1 MRGFPLALLTLLSL
15 AATPLPAWAEAAI
28 TSKTLEIDLW
38 SGFDEAEGEA
48 ALARATL
55 RPGLKAKFGRSWRGE
70 LAVRL
75 ELAEDETGLG
85 TVDTFSDLSR
95 PLARSNT
102 TRIEIDTATLTWRRS
117 STFLTLGKQTI
128 PWGKLDGLQVTDRF
142 DAVRRRDY
150 VFTDVRPDRIS
161 RWGARLET
169 DIGEWRADLAL
180 ALDPT
185 VNQLAQPGD
194 RFSPTAPRQRAGL
207 PEGVPL
213 PPITV
218 SDRDDIIEDA
228 TFGLRMTRR
237 FDGGDVSLLAL
248 SGPDTDPVF
257 AQGGTARM
265 PEIRLNYP
273 HRKLYGLTASRS
285 AGSLVWRAEAALI
298 PDQAVNIEVGPM
310 LAIDERIRWLGG
322 VGLDWD
328 APGGFFVNAQIAVD
342 HIQDG
347 PEPLPR
353 PETDS
358 IATLRAQKG
367 FRNDTVYLKGEYIG
381 SLSDGDGFLRP
392 ALEWR
397 LDDQFTFRA
406 GADIIFGDHDGLFG
420 QFEDKSRAWVRMTWK
435 L

>member
-1 MRGFPLALLTLLSL
+1 M
-15 AATPLPAWAEAAI
+15 
-28 TSKTLEIDLW
+28 
-38 SGFDEAEGEA
+38 
-48 ALARATL
+48 
-55 RPGLKAKFGRSWRGE
+55 
-70 LAVRL
+70 RL
-75 ELAEDETGLG
+75 ELAKDETGLG

-95 PLARSNT
+95 PLVRSST
-102 TRIEIDTATLTWRRS
+102 TRIEIDTATLTWRKS
-117 STFLTLGKQTI
+117 STFLTLGKQTV

-142 DAVRRRDY
+142 DAARRRDY
-150 VFTDVRPDRIS
+150 VFTDLRPDRIS

-169 DIGEWRADLAL
+169 GIGDWRADIAL

-207 PEGVPL
+207 PDGTPL

-218 SDRDDIIEDA
+218 SDRDDIIGDA

-257 AQGGTARM
+257 AQGGTAM
-265 PEIRLNYP
+265 APEIRLDYP
-273 HRKLYGLTASRS
+273 RRELYGLTASRS

-298 PDQAVNIEVGPM
+298 PDQAINIEAGPM
-310 LAIDERIRWLGG
+310 LAVDERTRWLGG

-328 APGGFFVNAQIAVD
+328 APGGLFVNAQIGFD
-342 HIQDG
+342 HIEDG

-353 PETDS
+353 PDTDT

-367 FRNDTVYLKGEYIG
+367 LRNDTLYLKGEFIG
-381 SLSDGDGFLRP
+381 SLSDGDGVIRP

-397 LDDQFTFRA
+397 VDDQLTVRA
-406 GADIIFGDHDGLFG
+406 GADIIFGDREGLFG
-420 QFEDKSRAWVRMTWK
+420 QFDDKSRAWVRMTWK